1 MMTEAK
7 IYGKEQ
13 QIKLIDN
20 ILCSLCNTELNPD
33 GRKYL
38 KLTREKITKEIE
50 YLKRE
55 LESEQHKKI
64 ETGLQENNLKFS
76 IQNKSPW

>member
-1 MMTEAK
+1 MMTEVK

-20 ILCSLCNTELNPD
+20 ILCSLCNTELNSD

-38 KLTREKITKEIE
+38 KLTKEKITKEIE

-55 LESEQHKKI
+55 LESERLKKSDNVAH
-64 ETGLQENNLKFS
+64 ENKINFPILNRS
-76 IQNKSPW
+76 TW